1 MIRGLRT
8 FVRSLLALPLA
19 AAASEIAW
27 PTSLNRTS
35 LHSYVDFAQPTV
47 SGKPESGLFGMV
59 RDDQHRFHEGVD
71 IKPIALAPNGEPL
84 DRVFTAMKGNVAY
97 INQQLNG
104 PYGKYVILYHPEAE
118 LPVYTLYAHLAS
130 IERGLKVGDKLPM
143 GTAIAVMGHT
153 STSPT
158 AIPKERAHLHFE
170 VGVLLSANFG
180 NWYNQQPDLRDS
192 PNQHGIWN
200 GQNLAGF
207 DPVPVLTRSS
217 VNLLD
222 SVRQL
227 PTALAVTL
235 RTKRPPDFVLRY
247 PNLVAPGL
255 DPAKAAGWYVEFTW
269 HGLPKRWTPLPP
281 ESQQLPKGVWSYVA
295 LDQKSRDLLVLRKM
309 ITPDAKMPGETLI
322 RHVDILL
329 TGAR

>member
-1 MIRGLRT
+1 VTRGLRT
-8 FVRSLLALPLA
+8 IACLLLALPLA
-19 AAASEIAW
+19 ATEVVW
-27 PTSLNRTS
+27 PTSMDRSTIR
-35 LHSYVDFAQPTV
+35 SYEDYAQPTV
-47 SGKPESGLFGMV
+47 SGKPESALFGMV

-71 IKPIALAPNGEPL
+71 IRPILRAPNGEPL
-84 DRVFTAMKGNVAY
+84 DRVFTAMKGSVAY

-130 IERGLKVGDKLPM
+130 VEKGVKVGDKLPK
-143 GTAIAVMGHT
+143 GTAIGVMGHS

-158 AIPKERAHLHFE
+158 AIPKDRSHLHFE
-170 VGVLLSANFG
+170 VGVVLSANFG
-180 NWYNQQPDLRDS
+180 NWYAQQPDLRDS

-207 DPVPVLTRSS
+207 DPVPVLARSS

-227 PTALAVTL
+227 PTALAVTM

-247 PNLVAPGL
+247 PSLVAPGL
-255 DPAKAAGWYVEFTW
+255 DPGKAAGWYVEFTW
-269 HGLPKRWTPLPP
+269 HGLPKRWTPLPAD
-281 ESQQLPKGVWSYVA
+281 SQQLPKGTWSYVA
-295 LDQKSRDLLVLRKM
+295 LDHKAKGLLVLRKM
-309 ITPDAKMPGETLI
+309 ITADAKMPGETLI
-322 RHVDILL
+322 RNVDILL

>member
-1 MIRGLRT
+1 MS
-8 FVRSLLALPLA
+8 RSLSTLACLLLTGLLGA
-19 AAASEIAW
+19 TEIVW
-27 PTSLNRTS
+27 PTSMDRTTLRS
-35 LHSYVDFAQPTV
+35 VEDYAQPTV
-47 SGKPESGLFGMV
+47 SGKPESALFGMV

-71 IKPIALAPNGEPL
+71 IRPIARAPNGEPL
-84 DRVFTAMKGNVAY
+84 DRVFTAMKGSVAY

-118 LPVYTLYAHLAS
+118 IPVYTLYAHLAAV
-130 IERGLKVGDKLPM
+130 EKGLKVGDKLPK
-143 GTAIAVMGHT
+143 GTAIATMGHT
-153 STSPT
+153 SISPT

-170 VGVLLSANFG
+170 VGLVLSANFG
-180 NWYNQQPDLRDS
+180 NWYNQQSDLRDS

-200 GQNLAGF
+200 GQNLVGF
-207 DPVPVLTRSS
+207 DPVPVLARSS

-227 PTALAVTL
+227 PTALAVTM
-235 RTKRPPDFVLRY
+235 RTKRPPDFIQRY
-247 PNLVAPGL
+247 PGLLAPGA

-269 HGLPKRWTPLPP
+269 HGLPKRWTALPP

-295 LDQKSRDLLVLRKM
+295 LDNNQRQMLTLRKM

-322 RHVDILL
+322 RNVDILL